1 MALQLHKLL
10 NSNCFRRNL
19 SVSSPP
25 RIMNYMTGNASYSTA
40 NPCFNGKLG
49 QLQFLSSREECMIA
63 NNRFKDLRFKVG
75 YDSQFFRS
83 FSTARHHG
91 NLTNFPIQSHLSV
104 GIPKSKTVGSS
115 FRLDVLFYEGNGRRL
130 FSAKPSNQKPKV
142 PSALVNKNENASVGG
157 ESSRKAFYAPRKRT
171 RTPGVRHSAGGD
183 GGKQVAVEKQVVKGK
198 DSNKQVA
205 QTGGTLKP
213 VDKVTIGVKK
223 GVDESSILTEAKING
238 NDHKGK
244 ALANKKHK
252 SGKKGHV
259 QHDTSTKVLS
269 ATTKAGDFKEVI
281 VPENANVSVGDR
293 GDSSR
298 KSFYARRKR
307 AKMLAIRSSSGD
319 GGNQVAVEKKVVGKE
334 VAESNKKVAQAVD
347 TLKPTEV
354 RVGDKKDAQQ
364 SSISTEAKVN
374 SYDHK
379 KNTPAKKKHN
389 SRNKEQIQ
397 NKNDTKVVSGAT
409 KAAVSTGVTL
419 LEKKPNIDIHSRH
432 SQTSDSVPVC
442 GKQLPAVD
450 SPGSEHQQSE
460 KKRTIF
466 TEKNRALKKDLTSKN
481 SDKVSLQQS
490 NSVPGKLEPPIK
502 KLSPLYPPTGKSV
515 VVVES
520 LKKAKIVQGYL
531 GDLFEVLSSN
541 GHVRMLA
548 RWAGAVRPDDDFSMV
563 WGVPDAAWT
572 QVKSMKVA
580 LNGAKNLI
588 LASDPSCEGEA
599 IAWHLTEML
608 QQQDALHDNI
618 TIARVVF
625 NELTESSIKAA
636 LQSPRDINM
645 DLVHSYLSRRALDY
659 LIAYNLTPLLD
670 KKLPGCLSVGR
681 VEHTALSLLCD
692 AETQIDEFKPREYW
706 TVEVEF
712 SNKIVDSLKKNFSI
726 KSHLINARS
735 KQLEQLS
742 TKATDIQKKIT
753 SSCFK
758 VVGCK
763 RTKTR
768 QNPPMPYI
776 TSTLQQDAANKL
788 HFSAST
794 TMMLAKGLYEGV
806 KIANKE
812 AVGLITYMQTDDLHV
827 PDAAAEDVHSL
838 VLERYGQKFASKG
851 ARKYCTKLKNAQ
863 EVHEAIRPTDIRRLP
878 SLLAGVLDEDSLKLY
893 TLIWLRTMACQ
904 MEPALIDQIQVDI
917 GAVGESTLLQ
927 STCSSVEFLGY
938 QTAYKDAEAAS
949 IAIDMV
955 EVDACKETFKFLCA
969 LKSGDP
975 FYPGNVELKQHFTEP
990 PPRYTEGSLI
1000 EKLERLGVGRPSTYA
1015 TTIKALQERKYLTV
1029 KNRELYPE
1037 FRARMV
1043 SQFLTHFFSEV
1054 NDYSFTANTENELAK
1069 VSAGLSE
1076 WKGLMKDF
1084 WTHFSKYCSRAGNAS
1099 SRQIETVME
1108 KAFPD
1113 FLFGSLPGKSRT
1125 CPRCKEG
1132 NLIFRITGSA
1142 AGYFVGCDKHPKC
1155 KYVNPILRDGEEEEV
1170 EEHPDEEDL
1179 FDEPTVI
1186 GMYPGSDEKIYLKTG
1201 PYGGYVQL
1209 GDDRKGFTPKRAPLG
1224 KMDPNSITLEHALEL
1239 LSYPKTLGN
1248 HPDDDKPVFLRTA
1261 PKGYAIRHRRTTAP
1275 VPKNMD
1281 PKKVTL
1287 EDALKYLSGKGAR
1300 HAGRPKNKPK
1310 AEIYEA

>member
-10 NSNCFRRNL
+10 NSNFFRRNL
-19 SVSSPP
+19 SVASPS
-25 RIMNYMTGNASYSTA
+25 RIMNYARGNVSCSTFG
-40 NPCFNGKLG
+40 NRFNGKFG
-49 QLQFLSSREECMIA
+49 QLQSISIREECRMT
-63 NNRFKDLRFKVG
+63 NNRFKYLRLKVG

-83 FSTARHHG
+83 FSTARNRGH
-91 NLTNFPIQSHLSV
+91 LTNFPMQSLLSV
-104 GIPKSKTVGSS
+104 GIPKPQTVGSS
-115 FRLDVLFYEGNGRRL
+115 FRLDVLFYECNGRRL
-130 FSAKPSNQKPKV
+130 FSAKPSNQKPKD

-171 RTPGVRHSAGGD
+171 RTLGIRSSSGGD
-183 GGKQVAVEKQVVKGK
+183 GGKQVAVEKQVIKGK
-198 DSNKQVA
+198 NSNKQVA

-223 GVDESSILTEAKING
+223 DVEESSISTEAKVNG

-244 ALANKKHK
+244 ALAKKKHK
-252 SGKKGHV
+252 SGINEQV
-259 QHDTSTKVLS
+259 QDNTSTKVLS

-281 VPENANVSVGDR
+281 VPEAGNVSVGDR
-293 GDSSR
+293 GKSSH
-298 KSFYARRKR
+298 KSFHARRKR
-307 AKMLAIRSSSGD
+307 AKMLAIRSTSGD
-319 GGNQVAVEKKVVGKE
+319 RGKQVEVEKQVVGRKVSE
-334 VAESNKKVAQAVD
+334 TNKKVAQAVD
-347 TLKPTEV
+347 TLKPTDEV
-354 RVGDKKDAQQ
+354 RIGDKKDAQQ

-379 KNTPAKKKHN
+379 RNTPAKKKHN
-389 SRNKEQIQ
+389 SRNEGQIQ
-397 NKNDTKVVSGAT
+397 NENDTKVLSGAT
-409 KAAVSTGVTL
+409 KVADSAGVTL
-419 LEKKPNIDIHSRH
+419 LEKKPNINIHSQH
-432 SQTSDSVPVC
+432 SQISVPVPVC
-442 GKQLPAVD
+442 EKQLPAVD

-460 KKRTIF
+460 RKKTIF
-466 TEKNRALKKDLTSKN
+466 SKKERASV
-481 SDKVSLQQS
+481 KVSLQQS
-490 NSVPGKLEPPIK
+490 NSVPGKLEPQMK
-502 KLSPLYPPTGKSV
+502 NLSPLYPPTGKSV

-531 GDLFEVLSSN
+531 GDMFEVLSSN

-625 NELTESSIKAA
+625 NELTESSVKAA

-645 DLVHSYLSRRALDY
+645 DLVHAYLSRRALDY

-670 KKLPGCLSVGR
+670 KKLPGCLSAGR

-692 AETQIDEFKPREYW
+692 IETQIDEFKPQEYW

-712 SNKIVDSLKKNFSI
+712 SNQIVDSLKKNFSI

-742 TKATDIQKKIT
+742 TKATEIQKKIT
-753 SSCFK
+753 SSSFK

-768 QNPPMPYI
+768 KNPPMPYI

-788 HFSAST
+788 LFSAST

-806 KIANKE
+806 KLANKE

-893 TLIWLRTMACQ
+893 TLIWSRTMACQ

-917 GAVGESTLLQ
+917 GAAGESILLQ

-938 QTAYKDAEAAS
+938 QTAYKDAEVAS
-949 IAIDMV
+949 VANDMA

-975 FYPGNVELKQHFTEP
+975 FYPGKVELKQHFTNP

-1000 EKLERLGVGRPSTYA
+1000 EKLEKLGVGRPSTYA
-1015 TTIKALQERKYLTV
+1015 TTIKALQDRKYLTV
-1029 KNRELYPE
+1029 KSRELYPE

-1043 SQFLTHFFSEV
+1043 SQFLSHFFSEV
-1054 NDYSFTANTENELAK
+1054 NEYSFTANMENELDK
-1069 VSAGLSE
+1069 VSAGFSV
-1076 WKGLMKDF
+1076 WKVLMKDY
-1084 WTHFSKYCSRAGNAS
+1084 WTRFSMYCSRAGNAS

-1113 FLFGSLPGKSRT
+1113 FLFGSLSGKSRT

-1142 AGYFVGCDKHPKC
+1142 TGYFVGCDKHPKC
-1155 KYVNPILRDGEEEEV
+1155 RYVNTIIRDGEEDEV

-1186 GMYPGSDEKIYLKTG
+1186 GVYPGSDEKIYLKTG

-1224 KMDPNSITLEHALEL
+1224 KTKDPNSITLEHALEL

-1261 PKGYAIRHRRTTAP
+1261 PKGYVIRHRRTTAP
-1275 VPKNMD
+1275 VPKNVD

-1287 EDALKYLSGKGAR
+1287 QDALKYLSGKGAR